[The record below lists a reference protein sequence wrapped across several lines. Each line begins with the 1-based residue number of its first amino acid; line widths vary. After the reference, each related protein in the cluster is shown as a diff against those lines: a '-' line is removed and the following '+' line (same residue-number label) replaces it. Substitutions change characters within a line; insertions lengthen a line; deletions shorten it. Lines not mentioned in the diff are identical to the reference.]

1 MKKIPNTQKT
11 RYPVICNNLVEF
23 YTTIF
28 EWKFWSDAW
37 SNLDG
42 IWICLRCHECLSIC
56 LRRTHFDRKWQCGG
70 TGSEAYFC
78 NFERFFSSNW
88 ILQQSLRAYHEKTD
102 EARLMNFSH
111 HIDSILSRWLKF
123 LIILLC
129 IAKFYNDSG
138 RYNSGH
144 FRFRRRQWI

>member
-1 MKKIPNTQKT
+1 MNS
-11 RYPVICNNLVEF
+11 
-23 YTTIF
+23 TTIF

-102 EARLMNFSH
+102 EARLMNFGH
-111 HIDSILSRWLKF
+111 HIDS
-123 LIILLC
+123 IILLC
-129 IAKFYNDSG
+129 IAKFYNDWSKYMGVTAMRIKVWFLSFAVG
-138 RYNSGH
+138 RNSKIG
-144 FRFRRRQWI
+144 FCNNLWQLTTKTWIGL